1 MMMIIA
7 KPSKSRSLTCKS
19 PAEAHYLR
27 LVSSVEVD
35 GTPGESG
42 ASTSTL
48 NIGREVMDFGV
59 PVPSMFEECNRPKYP
74 GDPLYSSPV
83 IC

>member
-7 KPSKSRSLTCKS
+7 KPSKSSSLTRALQKLITS
-19 PAEAHYLR
+19 A

-35 GTPGESG
+35 DTPGESG